1 MSMRA
6 RPLSPHLQVYRWQLT
21 MLLSIA
27 HSASGVALSVGA
39 LGLVAWL
46 LAVAAGPASYAQWQ
60 ALAGSLPG
68 QTVLFLM
75 SMALVYHL
83 LNGLRHLLWDTG
95 RAMDIPSVYRTG
107 YTVLVLTVL
116 LTSAIWAVALSG
128 GAA

>member
-27 HSASGVALSVGA
+27 HRASGVALSVGA

-46 LAVAAGPASYAQWQ
+46 LAVAAGAAAYAQWQ

-107 YTVLVLTVL
+107 YTVLVLTVV

>member
-1 MSMRA
+1 MRA

-27 HSASGVALSVGA
+27 HRASGVALSVGA

-46 LAVAAGPASYAQWQ
+46 LAVAAGPSAYAQWQ

-95 RAMDIPSVYRTG
+95 RAMDIPGVYRTG
-107 YTVLVLTVL
+107 YTVLALTVVLTL
-116 LTSAIWAVALSG
+116 AIWAIALSG

>member
-27 HSASGVALSVGA
+27 HRASGVALSVGA

-46 LAVAAGPASYAQWQ
+46 LAVAAGPAAYAQWQ

-95 RAMDIPSVYRTG
+95 HAMDIPSVYRTG
-107 YTVLVLTVL
+107 YTVLVLTVV

>member
-1 MSMRA
+1 MRA

-27 HSASGVALSVGA
+27 HRASGVALSVGA

-46 LAVAAGPASYAQWQ
+46 LAVAAGPAAYAQWQ

-83 LNGLRHLLWDTG
+83 LNGLRHLLWDSG

-107 YTVLVLTVL
+107 YTVLVLTVV

>member
-1 MSMRA
+1 MRA

-27 HSASGVALSVGA
+27 HRASGVALSVGA

-46 LAVAAGPASYAQWQ
+46 LAVAAGAAAYAQWQ

-107 YTVLVLTVL
+107 YTVLVLTVV

>member
-1 MSMRA
+1 MRA

-27 HSASGVALSVGA
+27 HRASGVALSVGA

-46 LAVAAGPASYAQWQ
+46 LAVAAGPAAYAQWQ

-68 QTVLFLM
+68 QTALFLM

-95 RAMDIPSVYRTG
+95 RAMDIPGVYRTG
-107 YTVLVLTVL
+107 YTVLVLTVV